1 MSKAIYVIK
10 AGADNYFWPESR
22 KRDIAVLMLDRPYYE
37 AWAANDPDAHLEVH
51 MARAGKGQDP
61 SSVKAE
67 STRWFNYATKVTSSV
82 GDIFFNIDGSDVW
95 WSQSR
100 PIYSAIDGKHEPVI
114 VPHVDPV
121 NGQEV
126 VAVGVQ
132 TDGWRRYTKNGV
144 KLQLGTIHK
153 RAWDFLK
160 KQSALA
166 PVADEDMK
174 SYLRTLLDGGDL
186 SAWHA
191 RPDWKAKQGEDK
203 GKYLAVQA
211 SLLENGLTQLMLSI
225 QGTVAVANG
234 QIIDKKVKDKKLVGC
249 TPEEMK
255 QHLKAL
261 WDHQKGKCALTGIDM
276 HLPGQ
281 PGLDKD
287 LMISPDR
294 IDSSGHYSQDNVQ
307 LVCRFANYWK
317 LASDDARFKE
327 LLDLIVKT
335 KTAQISA

>member
-1 MSKAIYVIK
+1 MSIYVIK

-22 KRDIAVLMLDRPYYE
+22 KRGIAALMLDKPYYE
-37 AWAANDPDAHLEVH
+37 AWAANDPDAHLAVH
-51 MARAGKGQDP
+51 IALAGKGRDP

-67 STRWFNYATKVTSSV
+67 STRWFNYASKVSSSV
-82 GDIFFNIDGSDVW
+82 DDIFFNIVGNDVW
-95 WSQSR
+95 WARSR
-100 PIYSAIDGKHEPVI
+100 PLHASVAGGDPVI
-114 VPHVDPV
+114 IPHIDPA

-132 TDGWRRYTKNGV
+132 TDGWRQYTKDGV
-144 KLQLGTIHK
+144 KLQLATTHK

-174 SYLRTLLDGGDL
+174 LYLMTLLEGGDL
-186 SAWHA
+186 STWHN

-225 QGTVAVANG
+225 EGTVAFANG
-234 QIIDKKVKDKKLVGC
+234 QIIDKKVKDKQLVGC
-249 TPEEMK
+249 TPQEMK

-261 WDHQKGKCALTGIDM
+261 WDQQDGKCALTGIEM

-281 PGLDKD
+281 PDLDKD

-294 IDSSGHYSQDNVQ
+294 IDSSGHYSLENVQ
-307 LVCRFANYWK
+307 LVCRFANFWK
-317 LASDDARFKE
+317 LASDNARFKE
-327 LLDLIVKT
+327 LLDLVVAT
-335 KTAQISA
+335 KASQVSS